1 MSKKRSNRGGYRQ
14 PANPAPVAT
23 PNRNRTDGGPG
34 NKKQP
39 LRRLPDAAYGENK
52 AFMSGQRA
60 VDGLPKVEPIPV
72 PGQQLSQTLYGPSEK
87 QYQKATS
94 GNIIDINNDDIA
106 DETLQND
113 VDLLLEEMSARNPGN
128 VLLTQLISTR
138 QSQRF

>member
-1 MSKKRSNRGGYRQ
+1 VSKKRSNRGGYRQ

-94 GNIIDINNDDIA
+94 GNIIDINNDGIA